1 MGAQHVRGGALHVK
15 QEKTGAVLAIPM
27 HHELEAIIAST
38 RSGHLTFLT
47 TARGGPLS
55 ASGFSHWFRKECDR
69 AGLPNCSA
77 HGLRKA
83 AARRLAEAGCTAHEI
98 GATTGHTSLS
108 ELGRYTRRPTSAASP
123 RRPWPKREN
132 PLANQR

>member
-1 MGAQHVRGGALHVK
+1 MSVVQASRPESNGGA
-15 QEKTGAVLAIPM
+15 
-27 HHELEAIIAST
+27 
-38 RSGHLTFLT
+38 
-47 TARGGPLS
+47 ARR
-55 ASGFSHWFRKECDR
+55 HWFRQECDR

-98 GATTGHTSLS
+98 GAITGHITFPNSCATP
-108 ELGRYTRRPTSAASP
+108 GRPISAGSP

-132 PLANQR
+132 PLANRPRSLPKKPKKHRKSKAKNDGREPRWFVPKQDQ